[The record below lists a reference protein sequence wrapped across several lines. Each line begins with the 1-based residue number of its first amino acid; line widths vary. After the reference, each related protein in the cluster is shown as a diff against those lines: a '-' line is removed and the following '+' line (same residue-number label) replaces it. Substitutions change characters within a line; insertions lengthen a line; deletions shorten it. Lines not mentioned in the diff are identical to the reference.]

1 MEDSYRETVSD
12 TEREEQGKEWC
23 EALID
28 DTSEMADSSRPGG
41 IEGLSSRQ
49 LGDFNREAR
58 AGRPRD
64 SRQEFGATSGLK
76 TDD

>member
-1 MEDSYRETVSD
+1 VLVSHKNVRCHLEDEMRSKKQLEDSYRETVSD

-41 IEGLSSRQ
+41 
-49 LGDFNREAR
+49 N
-58 AGRPRD
+58 
-64 SRQEFGATSGLK
+64 
-76 TDD
+76 